1 MKEPRKHGRP
11 AGKLVPEPVPDRA
24 THWEVPEPRDT
35 AEVHLTDGGT
45 VLLRRHGN
53 PNGPRIVLSHGN
65 GFSADAHLPFW
76 SLLLDRFDVVI
87 YDLRNHGRNPLV
99 DLASHHM
106 PMMVWD
112 NLRVVRAVDR
122 HFGAKPKIGI
132 YHSLSAAIGAY
143 QTIEESSFAALVLF
157 DPPICPPGLTEVR
170 RKVIRA
176 AGPRVAERTRGR
188 QKYFADWEELAK
200 QMSGARAFERL
211 VPGAVDLLART
222 TRRRRADADGLEL
235 CCPPEFEARLFDD
248 LYKWSL
254 SLNVASLECP
264 IEVIGGDPMV
274 PFSFLPSVD
283 IEMMMPVDFDFIPDT
298 THLLLLEEPEACA
311 RIAVEFLEQRSLA

>member
-11 AGKLVPEPVPDRA
+11 AGKLVPEPVLDRA

-35 AEVHLTDGGT
+35 AEVHLADGGT

-65 GFSADAHLPFW
+65 GFSTDAYLPFW

-122 HFGAKPKIGI
+122 HFGAKPKIWI
-132 YHSLSAAIGAY
+132 YHSLSAAIDAY
-143 QTIEESSFAALVLF
+143 QTIEESSFAAPVLF
-157 DPPICPPGLTEVR
+157 DPPICPPGLTEAR

-222 TRRRRADADGLEL
+222 TLRRRADADGLEL

-311 RIAVEFLEQRSLA
+311 RLTVEFLEQRSLA